1 MKNGRRIVA
10 LILFACAFALVF
22 SACHGNRKI
31 TRFTVPGATY
41 DGDGNVTYDPDYEIK
56 GNYEITFWAKNDTNL
71 VQRDIYL
78 KAAEDFHKLYPN
90 ITVSVKMYTDYGMI
104 FRDVKTNIITN
115 TTPNLC
121 ISYPDHIATYLTGE
135 NVVVPLDDLMNNPY
149 YGLGGSKLKFDGPSF
164 DELVPQ
170 YISECV
176 INGTYYALPFMR
188 STEALYVNKTY
199 VERLGYEIPEM
210 VTWDYIWE
218 VSEAALAKN
227 SDGTYKVSGKNT
239 LIPFIY
245 KSTDN
250 MMIQMLKQ
258 LNAGYSNDNGE
269 VLIFNDTTRKLM
281 LDISPHAQTKAFSIF
296 TVTSY
301 PGNWFNAGECI
312 FAVDSTAGATWM
324 GSNSPLKEI
333 SEDQVVDF
341 ETVTLPIPQFDT
353 EDPKMISQGPSMCIF
368 NKDDPD
374 EVLATWL
381 FAQFLLTNDVQNAY
395 ARTEGYVPVT
405 FKAQNSAEYL
415 EYLSRSGEDNDDY
428 YYVKIDAA
436 KMLLANQQ
444 YTFITPV
451 FDGSADLRDAAGQL
465 INEVV
470 LANNRKTVVDDDFVT
485 ATFERVTS
493 LKKLDQIKTVSGND
507 GKQELG
513 KLPGGSVALLTV
525 LPVVWIAL
533 AVYFLKEKIQEKK
546 KNKLTGN
553 K

>member
-1 MKNGRRIVA
+1 MKNLYRTVA
-10 LILFACAFALVF
+10 LILFACALALTF
-22 SACHGNRKI
+22 SACHGHRKI
-31 TRFTVPGATY
+31 ERFDVPGATY
-41 DGDGNVTYDPDYEIK
+41 DENGELLYDPDYEIK
-56 GNYEITFWAKNDTNL
+56 GEYEITFWAKNDTNL

-78 KAAEDFHKLYPN
+78 KAAEAFHELYPN
-90 ITVSVKMYTDYGMI
+90 ITVHVKMYTDYGMI

-135 NVVVPLDDLMNNPY
+135 NIVVPLDDLMNNPY

-164 DELVPQ
+164 EELVPQ

-176 INGTYYALPFMR
+176 VNGAYYALPFMR

-199 VERLGYEIPEM
+199 VERLGYTLPDM
-210 VTWDYIWE
+210 VTWDFVWE

-227 SDGTYKVSGKNT
+227 ADGTYKVSGKNV
-239 LIPFIY
+239 LMPFIY
-245 KSTDN
+245 KSSDN

-258 LNAGYSNDNGE
+258 LGADYSTDKGE

-281 LDISPHAQTKAFSIF
+281 LDISPHAKNKAFSIF

-312 FAVDSTAGATWM
+312 FAIDSTAGATWM

-333 SEDQVVDF
+333 PEEQVVEF
-341 ETVTLPIPQFDT
+341 ETVTLPIPQFDVN
-353 EDPKMISQGPSMCIF
+353 DPKMISQGPSMCIF

-381 FAQFLLTNDVQNAY
+381 FAQFLLTNEVQNAY
-395 ARTEGYVPVT
+395 SRTEGYVPVT
-405 FKAQNSAEYL
+405 FKAQQSEEYQN
-415 EYLSRSGEDNDDY
+415 YLSRSGEDNDDY

-451 FDGSADLRDAAGQL
+451 FDGSASLREAAGQL
-465 INEVV
+465 IDEVV
-470 LANNRKTVVDDDFVT
+470 LANNRKQTVDDEFVT
-485 ATFERVTS
+485 STFERVST
-493 LKKLDQIKTVSGND
+493 LKKLDQIKVSGGKE

-513 KLPGGSVALLTV
+513 KLPAASVALLIV
-525 LPVVWIAL
+525 LPVVWVILGAF
-533 AVYFLKEKIQEKK
+533 YLKERLAEKK
-546 KNKLTGN
+546 KQKEQNK
-553 K
+553 

>member
-1 MKNGRRIVA
+1 MKNLYRTVA
-10 LILFACAFALVF
+10 LILFACALALTF
-22 SACHGNRKI
+22 SACHGHRKI
-31 TRFTVPGATY
+31 ERLDVPGATY
-41 DGDGNVTYDPDYEIK
+41 DENGELLYDPDYEIK
-56 GNYEITFWAKNDTNL
+56 GEYEITFWAKNDTNL

-78 KAAEDFHKLYPN
+78 KAAEAFHELYPN
-90 ITVSVKMYTDYGMI
+90 ITVHVKMYTDYGMI

-135 NVVVPLDDLMNNPY
+135 NIVVPLDDLMNNPY

-164 DELVPQ
+164 EELVPQ

-176 INGTYYALPFMR
+176 VNGAYYALPFMR

-199 VERLGYEIPEM
+199 VERLGYTLPDM
-210 VTWDYIWE
+210 VTWDFVWE

-227 SDGTYKVSGKNT
+227 DDGTYKVSGKNV
-239 LIPFIY
+239 LMPFIY
-245 KSTDN
+245 KSSDN

-258 LNAGYSNDNGE
+258 LGADYSTDKGE

-281 LDISPHAQTKAFSIF
+281 LDISPHAKNKAFSIF

-312 FAVDSTAGATWM
+312 FAIDSTAGATWM

-333 SEDQVVDF
+333 PEEQVVEF
-341 ETVTLPIPQFDT
+341 ETVTLPIPQFDVN
-353 EDPKMISQGPSMCIF
+353 DPKMISQGPSMCIF

-381 FAQFLLTNDVQNAY
+381 FAQFLLTNEVQNAY
-395 ARTEGYVPVT
+395 SRTEGYVPVT
-405 FKAQNSAEYL
+405 FKAQQSEEYQN
-415 EYLSRSGEDNDDY
+415 YLSRSGEDNDDY

-451 FDGSADLRDAAGQL
+451 FDGSASLREAAGQM
-465 INEVV
+465 IDEVV
-470 LANNRKTVVDDDFVT
+470 LANNRKQTVDDEFVT
-485 ATFERVTS
+485 STFERVST
-493 LKKLDQIKTVSGND
+493 LKKLDQIKVSGGKE

-513 KLPGGSVALLTV
+513 KLPAASVALLIV
-525 LPVVWIAL
+525 LPVVWVILGAF
-533 AVYFLKEKIQEKK
+533 YLKERLAEKK
-546 KNKLTGN
+546 KQKEQNK
-553 K
+553 